1 MATYIVV
8 GLGVGRSGVGRVGR
22 GRVSRGRVSRG
33 RVCRVGAGSSN
44 GDQKGENQDLEE
56 NFLLVSYLKV

>member
-22 GRVSRGRVSRG
+22 GRVSRGRV
-33 RVCRVGAGSSN
+33 CRVSAGSSN
-44 GDQKGENQDLEE
+44 GDQKSENQDLEE
-56 NFLLVSYLKV
+56 NFLLVFYLKV

>member
-8 GLGVGRSGVGRVGR
+8 GFGVGRSGV
-22 GRVSRGRVSRG
+22 GRVSRG
-33 RVCRVGAGSSN
+33 RVCRVGAGSRN